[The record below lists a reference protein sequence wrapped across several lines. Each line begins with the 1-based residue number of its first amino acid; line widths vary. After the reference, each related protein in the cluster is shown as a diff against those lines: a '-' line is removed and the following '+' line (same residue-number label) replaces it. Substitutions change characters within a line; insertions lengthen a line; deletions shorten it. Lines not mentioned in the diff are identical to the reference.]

1 MPRPKTPSQLKS
13 SIKLNI
19 VVSDSDVKRLA
30 QIFNLPQ
37 NLDNNK
43 SLEELFS
50 DTRDAV
56 LMYYNA
62 KLNEQ
67 LKPQGVAC
75 ALEDII
81 ERMRHLHGALS
92 GTALLRPQLTGIID
106 VLEKNRLEYN
116 AVFEDRKRSK
126 ATNRKQIPL
135 KTAVY
140 WLKLVFCK
148 HNSAIQK
155 NHRDVAW
162 SEYVDF
168 SLTLGNIRHPDP
180 ATNRTR
186 WLKLIDHSSSLIHL

>member
-19 VVSDSDVKRLA
+19 SVTDSDVKRLA
-30 QIFNLPQ
+30 QILNLPE

-56 LMYYNA
+56 LSYYDA

-67 LKPQGVAC
+67 LKPRGVVR
-75 ALEDII
+75 ALGNII
-81 ERMRHLHGALS
+81 KRMQDLHDALP
-92 GTALLRPQLTGIID
+92 GTAPLRQRLTGIID
-106 VLEKNRLEYN
+106 DLGKSQLEYE
-116 AVFEDRKRSK
+116 AVFEDRKRNK
-126 ATNRKQIPL
+126 ATNRKQAPL
-135 KTAVY
+135 KTAVG
-140 WLKLVFCK
+140 WLRIVFCK

-155 NHRDVAW
+155 KHRDKAW

-168 SLTLGNIRHPDP
+168 ALTLGKIWHPDP

-186 WLKLIDHSSSLIHL
+186 WLKLINATAPPPD